1 MCGCAGLKRGERKA
15 IAVRPQ
21 AMLEAKDL
29 PRCDLSDFLEARI
42 AKALDEDR
50 SMRAQRKGVS
60 IDQVQPQCSGSSDL
74 SQCMLAQEYPIA
86 PTIASLVEG
95 CRQ

>member
-1 MCGCAGLKRGERKA
+1 MWCAGLKRGERKA

-29 PRCDLSDFLEARI
+29 QRCDLSDFLEARI

-50 SMRAQRKGVS
+50 NMRAQRKGVPV
-60 IDQVQPQCSGSSDL
+60 DQVIVHWTCRGACWHKARPRSYSCRSGS
-74 SQCMLAQEYPIA
+74 CC
-86 PTIASLVEG
+86 SL
-95 CRQ
+95 